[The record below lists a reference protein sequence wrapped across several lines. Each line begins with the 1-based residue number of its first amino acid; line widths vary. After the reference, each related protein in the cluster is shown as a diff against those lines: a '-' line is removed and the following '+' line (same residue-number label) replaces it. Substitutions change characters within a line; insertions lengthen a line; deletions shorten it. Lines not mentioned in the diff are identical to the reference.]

1 MKLIKNILLGLGAIF
16 VILIVVAVYLF
27 GESSDF
33 KKEHEQFVRD
43 YTHKF
48 SQEWEISSVSD
59 QSTNELLVNIA
70 TPSGQDVINLFRSYG
85 KLVEINDVTLN
96 NFTTHAGGATTGEF
110 ILNTKFENAKAL
122 VTVTVHEEDDI
133 IKVDG
138 FHIKPL
144 GKVKAP
150 SEVKA

>member
-16 VILIVVAVYLF
+16 AILIVAVVYLF

-33 KKEHEQFVRD
+33 KKEHEQFVKD
-43 YTHKF
+43 YISEF
-48 SQEWEISSVSD
+48 SQEWDISSVSD

-70 TPSGQDVINLFRSYG
+70 TPSGQNVINLFRAYG
-85 KLVEINDVTLN
+85 KVVEINDVTLN
-96 NFTTHAGGATTGEF
+96 NYSTHAGGATTGEF
-110 ILNTKFENAKAL
+110 LLNTKFENAKAM
-122 VTVTVHEEDDI
+122 VTVIVQEKESG

-144 GKVKAP
+144 
-150 SEVKA
+150 SEVKSAREVKA